1 MGSLLSP
8 SVAFRLVRGDVIPS
22 ALG

>member
-8 SVAFRLVRGDVIPS
+8 SVAFRPVRGDVLRPV
-22 ALG
+22 LG